1 MSNQPHPDAPRPWP
15 LVLLLGLLLGLL
27 LALAGGPRPALAAGQ
42 ANLGL
47 SVAPEVI
54 LADGK
59 SDTMLTATVRDSS
72 GNLAP
77 DGTTVQF
84 STDGGTLAQD
94 TATTLAGTAR
104 VRLISASTASVADV
118 TATAFVGS
126 AGGATGAAKV
136 EFTDDRDLLFTRPDA
151 RWIQVEC
158 PQYLIYSADARVI
171 EAQGHQGS
179 VRLRYKALTI
189 VADALQLDLRTQTL
203 LAKNAV
209 VTHGHDTLRASH
221 LRYDLTSGDG
231 TAVAA
236 VGGQAARTVTVSGPA
251 LEAAPLPAGAAD
263 YYTANNIY
271 QFADLSASRLVVS
284 ARAISVDPGRTLQFR
299 RAAIYADGKK
309 VLSMAYQVMP
319 MDSNQL
325 LGRQILGFNSTG
337 GLAVDVPWYYHVD
350 THSIGTLHLR
360 NSVIGT
366 DGGSAG
372 PLDATGTRPGLAL
385 DLEHTYALG
394 AGGSGEFLLSGLT
407 RSDWGA
413 HWDHTQ
419 SLDPSTR
426 AFLFVDYPAHRT
438 LFASSNLSRQF
449 SGFSLNMTGSGS
461 RDPGLNGYSSS
472 STSLNTYLE
481 ANPRPLGRTGLSIVP
496 SVGVQTGQ
504 YVQNAP
510 GIPRQVI
517 PVSTRTLDV
526 RLFTAPLHPDA
537 KTNLTDAFT
546 VGQSWGNSGASSPTM
561 LLNLGLN
568 RVMPANGNLGLS
580 YTWRYDPLF
589 SQLGTDP
596 TGGGLLGT
604 VYHSPYQQR
613 LSLNYS
619 ASPGR
624 RLNFYVNGGYGLPL
638 GDTNLYTSM
647 SYRLNNTWG
656 LGLGTFYDRY
666 LGNSYSENDI
676 TLYRRILGRDLAVT
690 YSTLTKKVRFNIG
703 GLAF

>member
-1 MSNQPHPDAPRPWP
+1 M
-15 LVLLLGLLLGLL
+15 
-27 LALAGGPRPALAAGQ
+27 
-42 ANLGL
+42 
-47 SVAPEVI
+47 
-54 LADGK
+54 
-59 SDTMLTATVRDSS
+59 
-72 GNLAP
+72 
-77 DGTTVQF
+77 
-84 STDGGTLAQD
+84 
-94 TATTLAGTAR
+94 AGTAR
-104 VRLISASTASVADV
+104 VRLISASSASVADV

-136 EFTDDRDLLFTRPDA
+136 EFTSDRDLLFTRPDA

-158 PQYLIYSADARVI
+158 PQYLIYSADAHVI

-179 VRLRYKALTI
+179 VRLRYKALSI
-189 VADALQLDLRTQTL
+189 VADALQLDLRSQTL

-209 VTHGHDTLRASH
+209 VQRGHSTLRAAR

-231 TAVAA
+231 TAVTA
-236 VGGQAARTVTVSGPA
+236 VGGQAARTVTVDGPPWTPRRCWTA
-251 LEAAPLPAGAAD
+251 AAD
-263 YYTANNIY
+263 YYTANNVY
-271 QFADLSASRLVVS
+271 QFADLSASRLVIT
-284 ARAISVDPGRTLQFR
+284 ARAIAVDPGKTLQFR

-319 MDSNQL
+319 MDFNQL

-337 GLAVDVPWYYHVD
+337 GLAVDVPFYYHVD
-350 THSIGTLHLR
+350 PHSTGTCSSATGVVGS
-360 NSVIGT
+360 N
-366 DGGSAG
+366 DGNAG
-372 PLDATGTRPGLAL
+372 PLDATGTRPGIAL
-385 DLEHTYALG
+385 DLQHTYALG
-394 AGGSGEFLLSGLT
+394 AGGTGQFLLSGLT

-419 SLDPSTR
+419 RLDESTR
-426 AFLFVDYPAHRT
+426 TFFFVDYPAHRT

-449 SGFSLNMTGSGS
+449 NGFSLNMTGSGS

-496 SVGVQTGQ
+496 SFGIQTGQ
-504 YVQNAP
+504 YIQNAP
-510 GIPRQVI
+510 GVPRQVI

-537 KTNLTDAFT
+537 KTNVTDASRSARA
-546 VGQSWGNSGASSPTM
+546 GGSGKSAPTM

-568 RVMPANGNLGLS
+568 RAMPSNGSLGLN

-604 VYHSPYQQR
+604 VYHSPVQQR

-619 ASPGR
+619 ANPGR
-624 RLNFYVNGGYGLPL
+624 RLTFYFNGGYGLPL
-638 GDTNLYTSM
+638 GDTNLYTSLT
-647 SYRLNNTWG
+647 YRVNGNWG
-656 LGLGTFYDRY
+656 LGLGVFYDRY
-666 LGNSYSENDI
+666 LGNSYRESDI
-676 TLYRRILGRDLAVT
+676 SLYRRILGRDLGVT

-703 GLAF
+703 GISF